1 MSVKFRLGLM
11 MFLEYAIWGAWY
23 PALSEY
29 LQNTL
34 GMDGT
39 QSAFIYSL
47 LPLATIIS
55 PFIGG
60 QLADRYF
67 ATQKVIAFLQLG
79 GGIFLILLSSV
90 TDYTLMIWLMLIY
103 TLLYAPT
110 LALTNSITFQHLTD
124 SEKEFGWVRVGGT
137 LGWIAAGL
145 LLSVWRV
152 STAGEGQLVVRG
164 DMLMLAGIISLLMG
178 LFSFILPHTP
188 PKKEASNPLAFIEA
202 IKMLKDKNFL
212 IFILISFVVSTELMF
227 FYLLTGPFLV
237 SDKIG
242 VSGSLFTTVMAI
254 SQVAELFVMALLL
267 PIFLPK
273 YGMRKTLAF
282 GVIAWPIR
290 YIIFSIGTPVW
301 LVIASLTLHGF
312 CYVFFFI
319 AGQIYVD
326 SVAPKDIRAS
336 AQALFALV
344 TWGLGMYLGTMFAGW
359 IQNFFSEI
367 GSGGNIIS
375 TNWTGVF
382 LVPCALTVICA
393 LAFFFLFKE
402 KLEESTA

>member
-1 MSVKFRLGLM
+1 
-11 MFLEYAIWGAWY
+11 
-23 PALSEY
+23 
-29 LQNTL
+29 
-34 GMDGT
+34 
-39 QSAFIYSL
+39 
-47 LPLATIIS
+47 
-55 PFIGG
+55 
-60 QLADRYF
+60 
-67 ATQKVIAFLQLG
+67 
-79 GGIFLILLSSV
+79 
-90 TDYTLMIWLMLIY
+90 
-103 TLLYAPT
+103 
-110 LALTNSITFQHLTD
+110 
-124 SEKEFGWVRVGGT
+124 
-137 LGWIAAGL
+137 
-145 LLSVWRV
+145 
-152 STAGEGQLVVRG
+152 
-164 DMLMLAGIISLLMG
+164 
-178 LFSFILPHTP
+178 
-188 PKKEASNPLAFIEA
+188 
-202 IKMLKDKNFL
+202 MLKDKNFL

-227 FYLLTGPFLV
+227 FYLLTGPYLV
-237 SDKIG
+237 SDRIG
-242 VSGSLFTTVMAI
+242 ISGSLFTTVMAI

-344 TWGLGMYLGTMFAGW
+344 TWGLGLYLGTMFAGW
-359 IQNFFSEI
+359 IQNIFSEI
-367 GSGGNIIS
+367 GSEGNIIS

-393 LAFFFLFKE
+393 LAFFFLFRE
-402 KLEESTA
+402 KFEESTV